1 MASNAS
7 SLEEEN
13 LKLHEENIMLKK
25 LLDLS
30 EKNLLQ
36 IAYMASGSSSAMK
49 SEEKSVKKTRST
61 EYSRCIKNDLFLRGL
76 REKEF
81 KTDPFTT
88 NLEAIT
94 FVGTEVVSETPV
106 AKLGQIQTRSSRK
119 RPYS

>member
-1 MASNAS
+1 MTSTIS

-36 IAYMASGSSSAMK
+36 IAYMASSSSRPNK
-49 SEEKSVKKTRST
+49 SEQST
-61 EYSRCIKNDLFLRGL
+61 AYSRCINNDLFLKGL
-76 REKEF
+76 RQQEF
-81 KTDPFTT
+81 KTITST
-88 NLEAIT
+88 NLEAIPFVRT
-94 FVGTEVVSETPV
+94 DVGTEVGTDFVSENHV
-106 AKLGQIQTRSSRK
+106 GKLCQIQTRSSRK